1 MEKAITFSV
10 VTPEEK
16 VHEMQAESITLTTS
30 TGEITILPGHVPLVS
45 ELKPGF
51 ITIRNKDEEEHV
63 AISTG
68 LVEIRPNNEVV
79 VLADTADRAE
89 ALDEEAIEK
98 AKEEALRIMSEEKNV
113 NEESFARAAAA
124 LERELARE
132 RVVRKKKYRDVG
144 KKR

>member
-1 MEKAITFSV
+1 MDKTLSFSV

-16 VHEMQAESITLTTS
+16 VHEMQAESVTLTTS

-51 ITIRNKDEEEHV
+51 VTVRNADEEELI

-68 LVEIRPNNEVV
+68 FVEVRTNNEVV
-79 VLADTADRAE
+79 VLADTADRAD
-89 ALDEEAIEK
+89 ALDEEAIK
-98 AKEEALRIMSEEKNV
+98 NAKSEAIRIMNEEKNV
-113 NEESFARAAAA
+113 DEESFARAAAA

-144 KKR
+144 KR